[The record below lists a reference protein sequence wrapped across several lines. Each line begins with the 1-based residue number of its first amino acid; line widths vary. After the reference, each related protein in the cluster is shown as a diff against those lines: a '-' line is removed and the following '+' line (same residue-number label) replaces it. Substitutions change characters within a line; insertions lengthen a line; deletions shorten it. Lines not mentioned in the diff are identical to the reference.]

1 MKQLRHILV
10 PVDFSDP
17 SREALLWAAELAGR
31 YQARLTLL
39 NVYPVP
45 GYVLPDG
52 FVAASP
58 EVLSQV
64 EHKTL
69 ETLEEWAAPL
79 RQDGTQQVDV
89 ATAVGP
95 AASEVV
101 RWADSHGADLI
112 VMGAHGRSG
121 IALFFLGST
130 TDKVVRQAHC
140 PVFVVPG
147 LRTAAHRGEPRPA
160 PPAQAQRQTPASPP
174 RSAV

>member
-1 MKQLRHILV
+1 MKHLRHVLV

-17 SREALLWAAELAGR
+17 SREALQWAAELAGR

-52 FVAASP
+52 FVAANP

-69 ETLEEWAAPL
+69 EALEEWAKPL
-79 RQDGTQQVDV
+79 RSNGTQTVDV
-89 ATAVGP
+89 ATAIGQ
-95 AASEVV
+95 ASAEVV
-101 RWADSHGADLI
+101 RWADSHGVDLI
-112 VMGAHGRSG
+112 VMGAHGRTG

-147 LRTAAHRGEPRPA
+147 PRLPAQRGES
-160 PPAQAQRQTPASPP
+160 TPASANPPPSHASGP